1 MGLFEQFPY
10 TNFHNLNLDWLINEI
25 KNLGNQAVLSVN
37 GMTGDVV
44 LYKSENIVFPEVEA
58 DTWRMVR
65 IADGHTAGVMFQ
77 NGLMYVMF
85 DNAAERVYTVE
96 HPPTFPVTSVNGQ
109 TGAVELYQDA
119 GVRLPDVTD
128 DYTNVRR
135 QIQTNG
141 VDNIVGIEVKAD
153 KAYRMKDTQRAEIY
167 DALNQPPYPVT
178 SVNGQTGAIML
189 AIPFAN
195 VNVDDVMFT
204 QAAAGHE
211 WSIGRETPDGTASI
225 QIRTDA
231 SKAEAWIDFF
241 TDTTPQ
247 VTYTRKLLTTDDIPS
262 GSGVVSINGLSGVVT
277 LTGSDIM
284 RNSSSQD
291 SVEDVLISLEA
302 DLGDAQDD
310 IDDLQGDM
318 TTAQGNITALQ
329 NTVSGLSGGAGLAYI
344 VDGDTANAAVPAG
357 AYAYIKNNT
366 HSLADGYYQNTSAS
380 SFPVSGGT
388 ADSTVFTA
396 VPSEG
401 VLNTLNNK
409 INQYSTSEVAVGTW
423 IDGSTIYR
431 KVYYFGALP
440 NNTTAHL
447 SSGLSGIATKI
458 IKLEGLAYDRSQTYN
473 VRPLPLADP
482 TTANCIRL
490 DMIADS
496 RFQIRTGSDW
506 SAYDAY
512 IYVEYIK

>member
-65 IADGHTAGVMFQ
+65 IADGHTAGLMFQ

-85 DNAAERVYTVE
+85 DNAAERVYTVD
-96 HPPTFPVTSVNGQ
+96 HPPAFPVTSVNGQ

-167 DALNQPPYPVT
+167 DAMNQPPYPVT

-211 WSIGRETPDGTASI
+211 WSIGRETPDGVASI

-247 VTYTRKLLTTDDIPS
+247 VTYTKKLLTTDDIPS

-277 LTGSDIM
+277 LTGSDIK

-310 IDDLQGDM
+310 IDDLQNDM

-344 VDGDTANAAVPAG
+344 VTGDTATAAVPAG

-366 HSLADGYYQNTSAS
+366 HSLADGYYQNTSANA
-380 SFPVSGGT
+380 FPVSGGT

-396 VPSEG
+396 VPAEG
-401 VLNTLNNK
+401 VLNELNNNLSCVLLGQQNAAGAVTLSETYK
-409 INQYSTSEVAVGTW
+409 NFLFIYVWVISSSTYVTHNGLIIPTDLLQDTYDADHSIAVTCGDSNTGKPANVRVW
-423 IDGSTIYR
+423 RVSDTSITVRDGC
-431 KVYYFGALP
+431 KVYGVIRK
-440 NNTTAHL
+440 
-447 SSGLSGIATKI
+447 SSNS
-458 IKLEGLAYDRSQTYN
+458 
-473 VRPLPLADP
+473 
-482 TTANCIRL
+482 
-490 DMIADS
+490 
-496 RFQIRTGSDW
+496 
-506 SAYDAY
+506 
-512 IYVEYIK
+512 